1 MKASTSNALITPP
14 ILALLEVATPVSRG
28 ARPPSGVVGCAPR
41 PTWKFS
47 PAFGRIFSSNPARA
61 RGCAPEADALPE
73 TTRHISSILSQV
85 AFGIASSI
93 LALLAAVTPV
103 QATPVLEQL
112 AAHNVVWDSPSADM
126 HGSMPIGNGDL
137 AANFWVEPSG
147 DLVFYLS
154 KSDSWDADQELLK
167 LGRVRIRLDKPFV
180 RDGCPFRQELDLAR
194 GCIVVESG
202 VGDDKTT
209 VDFWID
215 ANRPVVNIQ
224 IKGAE
229 AFTAQVTLEH
239 WPKETYTNRPT
250 QSTDIAKT
258 NAAAAPEALRGD
270 TILPAEDNTIRWCY
284 RNTTSIFAD
293 TLKNQHLGHAVEKF
307 HDPLLNL
314 TFGGLIAGEGLVTK
328 DDRTLA
334 TAAPVKTLD
343 IRIHAFTAQTP
354 EAAAWISQL
363 EAIRAANDQVA
374 ASEARPAHEQ
384 WWKNFWNRSW
394 IFPEGTEDAKAVGRA
409 YALQRWIQA
418 GASRGAYPIKFN
430 GSLFTV
436 DGFMDKKGVLEE
448 FGPDWR
454 RWGGCYWFQNTRE
467 PYWAMLYSGD
477 YDQMEP
483 LWKMY
488 REAVPLLKERT
499 KTYFK
504 HDGIFCSET
513 IHPWGLNKQG
523 DFGYD
528 NPDFYP
534 TNRYIRLYWDSGI
547 ELSQMM
553 LDRYEQ
559 APSEEFAKTTLV
571 PIADG
576 VVTFYEQH
584 YPKPEPGKPRF
595 TPSMSL
601 ETWHTAEDP
610 LPVIVGLRT
619 VLTRMLELPESLST
633 PEQRAKWTR
642 FLAELPET
650 PMAEENGK
658 KWMLPARTFSE
669 KKNSENPELYAV
681 FPYRAYT
688 VGKPGLDVALETW
701 RRRLVKRTG
710 GWSQDPIQAA
720 MLGLTQEAKDYVV
733 TNATDRSPIGKPVV
747 EPRFPAFWGPNFDW
761 TPDQDHGAV
770 TLIALQRMLM
780 LCDGDAIR
788 LLPAWPQ
795 DWYVSF
801 KLHAPY
807 QTIVEGRVE
816 NGKLTDLKVTPE
828 TRRKDVV
835 IGDEFK

>member
-1 MKASTSNALITPP
+1 MKSLTMKSLNTPP
-14 ILALLEVATPVSRG
+14 ILALLAVAAPVSRG
-28 ARPPSGVVGCAPR
+28 ARPPSGAIGCAPR

-47 PAFGRIFSSNPARA
+47 PAFGRIFSTNPARA
-61 RGCAPEADALPE
+61 RGCASEADALPE
-73 TTRHISSILSQV
+73 TTRYISSILSQA

-93 LALLAAVTPV
+93 LALLAVATPARA
-103 QATPVLEQL
+103 QAAPVLEQL
-112 AAHNVVWDSPSADM
+112 AAHNVVWDSPSEDM

-154 KSDSWDADQELLK
+154 KNDSWDADQELLK

-180 RDGCPFRQELDLAR
+180 RDGRPFRQELDLAR

-202 VGDDKTT
+202 TGEDKTT

-215 ANRPVVNIQ
+215 ANRPVVNVQ

-229 AFTAQVTLEH
+229 AFTAQVALEH
-239 WPKETYTNRPT
+239 WPKETWATAQNLKVDT
-250 QSTDIAKT
+250 AKDDSKD
-258 NAAAAPEALRGD
+258 LRGD
-270 TILPAEDNTIRWCY
+270 TILPAEDNTIRWYY

-293 TLKNQHLGHAVEKF
+293 TLKKQHLGHAVEKF

-328 DDRTLA
+328 DDKTLA
-334 TAAPVKTLD
+334 TAAPVKSLD
-343 IRIHAFTAQTP
+343 IRIHALTAQTP
-354 EAAAWISQL
+354 EPAAWVSQL
-363 EAIRAANDQVA
+363 DALRASNDKVA
-374 ASEARPAHEQ
+374 SAVARPAHEQ
-384 WWKNFWNRSW
+384 WWKDFWTRSW

-418 GASRGAYPIKFN
+418 GAGRGAYPIKFN

-436 DGFMDKKGVLEE
+436 DGMDFNKKTG
-448 FGPDWR
+448 GWSDRSPDWR
-454 RWGGCYWFQNTRE
+454 KWGGCYWFQNTRE

-499 KTYFK
+499 KTYFN

-513 IHPWGLNKQG
+513 MHPWGLNKLG
-523 DFGYD
+523 DFGYN

-534 TNRYIRLYWDSGI
+534 QNGFVRRYWDSGN

-553 LDRYEQ
+553 LDFYDHTGD
-559 APSEEFAKTTLV
+559 EEFAKTTLI

-584 YPKPEPGKPRF
+584 YPKPEPGKARF
-595 TPSMSL
+595 APAMSL

-619 VLTRMLELPESLST
+619 VLTRLLALPDSLST
-633 PEQRAKWTR
+633 PEQRAKWSR

-658 KWMLPARTFSE
+658 KWILPARTFSV

-681 FPYRAYT
+681 FPYRAYGL
-688 VGKPGLDVALETW
+688 GKPDLEAALETW
-701 RRRLVKRTG
+701 NRRLVKATG
-710 GWSQDPIQAA
+710 GWRQDSIQAA
-720 MLGLTQEAKDYVV
+720 LLGLTEEAKGYVV
-733 TNATDRSPIGKPVV
+733 KNATEPTLIGQKPRK
-747 EPRFPAFWGPNFDW
+747 PSRFPAFWGPNFDG
-761 TPDQDHGAV
+761 TPDQCQGSV

-780 LCDGDAIR
+780 QCDGDTIR
-788 LLPAWPQ
+788 LVPAWPK
-795 DWYVSF
+795 DWNASF
-801 KLHAPY
+801 KLHAPKN
-807 QTIVEGRVE
+807 TTVEGRLE
-816 NGKLTDLKVTPE
+816 NGKLLDLKVTPE
-828 TRRKDVV
+828 SRRKDVV
-835 IGDEFK
+835 VGAE

>member
-1 MKASTSNALITPP
+1 MKASTLKALI
-14 ILALLEVATPVSRG
+14 
-28 ARPPSGVVGCAPR
+28 AP
-41 PTWKFS
+41 
-47 PAFGRIFSSNPARA
+47 
-61 RGCAPEADALPE
+61 
-73 TTRHISSILSQV
+73 
-85 AFGIASSI
+85 SI
-93 LALLAAVTPV
+93 LAFLAAASPACAD
-103 QATPVLEQL
+103 ATPVLEQL
-112 AAHNVVWDSPSADM
+112 AAHNVVWDSPSQDM

-180 RDGCPFRQELDLAR
+180 RDGRPFRQELDLAR

-202 VGDDKTT
+202 TGEDKTT

-215 ANRPVVNIQ
+215 ANRPVVNVE

-250 QSTDIAKT
+250 QSTDIAKI

-270 TILPAEDNTIRWCY
+270 TILPAEDNTIRWYY
-284 RNTTSIFAD
+284 RNTESIFAD
-293 TLKNQHLGHAVEKF
+293 TLKNQHLGHAVGKF

-314 TFGGLIAGEGLVTK
+314 TFGGLIAGKGFVTK

-334 TAAPVKTLD
+334 TAAPVKSLD
-343 IRIHAFTAQTP
+343 MRIHALTAQTP
-354 EAAAWISQL
+354 EAAAWVLQL
-363 EAIRAANDQVA
+363 GSLRAANDQVA
-374 ASEARPAHEQ
+374 AAESRPAHEQ
-384 WWKNFWNRSW
+384 WWKDFWTRSW
-394 IFPEGTEDAKAVGRA
+394 IFPEGTEEAKAVGRA

-418 GASRGAYPIKFN
+418 GAARGSYPIKFN

-436 DGFMDKKGVLEE
+436 DGFMDKKGDMKE

-488 REAVPLLKERT
+488 RDAVPLLKERT
-499 KTYFK
+499 KTYFN

-513 IHPWGLNKQG
+513 IHPWGPNKQG

-528 NPDFYP
+528 NPEFYP
-534 TNRYIRLYWDSGI
+534 KNGFIRLYWDSGI

-553 LDRYEQ
+553 LDRYAH
-559 APSEEFAKTTLV
+559 APSEEFAKNTLV

-595 TPSMSL
+595 TPAMSL

-610 LPVIVGLRT
+610 APVIVGLRT
-619 VLTRMLELPESLST
+619 VLTRLLELPESLST

-642 FLAELPET
+642 LLAELPET

-658 KWMLPARTFSE
+658 KWILPARTFSN
-669 KKNSENPELYAV
+669 KRNSENPELYAV
-681 FPYRAYT
+681 FPYRNFGL
-688 VGKPGLDVALETW
+688 GKPDLDTAIETW
-701 RRRLVKRTG
+701 NRRLVKATG
-710 GWSQDPIQAA
+710 GWRQDSIQAA
-720 MLGLTQEAKDYVV
+720 LLGLTDEAKGYIVRNS
-733 TNATDRSPIGKPVV
+733 TEPTLIGQMPHKPS
-747 EPRFPAFWGPNFDW
+747 RFPAFWGPNFDG
-761 TPDQDHGAV
+761 TPDQCQGSV

-780 LCDGDAIR
+780 QCDGDTIR
-788 LLPAWPQ
+788 LAPAWPK
-795 DWYVSF
+795 DWNANF
-801 KLHAPY
+801 KLHAPKN
-807 QTIVEGRVE
+807 TTLEGRVE